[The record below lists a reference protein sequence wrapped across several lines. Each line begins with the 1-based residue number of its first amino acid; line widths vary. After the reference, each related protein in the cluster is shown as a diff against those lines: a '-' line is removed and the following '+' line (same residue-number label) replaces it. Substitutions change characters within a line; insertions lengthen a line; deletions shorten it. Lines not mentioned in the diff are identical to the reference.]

1 MSRTLALLVLTA
13 GTLGAQAPTS
23 SGSANAAANPAAQ
36 PASPPRTGLRP
47 FADVVRGA
55 EHKAGFFD
63 TYRKDDKVW
72 IAVPR
77 ERLGEDFLMEMKLA
91 QGVGA
96 NGLYGGTMLN
106 LFEGNVMTLERQ
118 GEQLFLLQ
126 KPHRFTGA
134 KDEAVAKAVSLS
146 FGPSVVETARIEAVR
161 PDSALLID
169 VTNWFVS
176 DLSGI
181 SQRVRSA
188 VASGPGQPP
197 PVPFDRQRS
206 YVESVKSFPKN
217 TNVRA
222 RLTFRPNNPANLPSV
237 ADGRFVSVSVHYTMA
252 ALPET
257 PMAPRLGDD
266 RVGNFLTVHK
276 DFSQDDSTFFVRMV
290 NRWRL
295 ERGEQVG
302 DKWRPK
308 QPITYYIDHTV
319 PQRYRAAMKA
329 GVEAWNAAF
338 EAAGWTGAIRA
349 LDLPADADP
358 DDIRY
363 ATLRWN
369 TSDQPGYGAI
379 GPSTVDPRTGEI
391 LDADMLYEASM
402 FANYKNNWRR
412 LASPVSAAQA
422 FEQALGVGAYET
434 QSTRHEL
441 AGFIEAFEAQGA
453 TLRAALIARGDLGP
467 GDPVPDSFLQ
477 QAVKW
482 VTMHEV
488 GHTLGLQ
495 HNFRSSAS
503 TPNAQLQDRG
513 FADQNGLYSSVMEY
527 PGINVTP
534 KGQALGYFYTPGVGS
549 YDRWAI
555 SYAYTD
561 DARDAQRIARQAADK
576 RHMYGTNAESGGAG
590 ALDPTINTYD
600 LGDDPLAW
608 GRQRSAMLRAI
619 INDLPKHV
627 LTDNAS
633 PYEVTQAYSGLMS
646 EYARAI
652 APAVKYIGGA
662 YINRDHAGDPN
673 ARPPFAAIPKV
684 KQREALDLLVQRV
697 FAPNALTVPSA
708 VLQQMGSN
716 RWFHFGSTTTF
727 DGRLDFPYHEQTLGF
742 QTSVLGQLMQP
753 LRLAMIRDGETR
765 YGTAN
770 MVTIPELFGAV
781 AGAVWSEVWT
791 PGRLSNADAV
801 RRDLQRAHLDQLT
814 TLVVRPAPR
823 TPADARAVARRTLR
837 ELDGRL
843 AVAARTRT
851 LNPYMAAHV
860 EESRA
865 RIAKA
870 LTAGLE
876 AER

>member
-1 MSRTLALLVLTA
+1 MHRPLALLL
-13 GTLGAQAPTS
+13 L
-23 SGSANAAANPAAQ
+23 AAAPLAAQ
-36 PASPPRTGLRP
+36 VPANQGATPPSGAPPAGAPQRSGMRP
-47 FADVVRGA
+47 FADLVKDAEVRT
-55 EHKAGFFD
+55 GFFD
-63 TYRKDDKVW
+63 TYQKDDKVW
-72 IAVPR
+72 LAIPR
-77 ERLGEDFLMEMKLA
+77 ERFGQDFLMEMKLA
-91 QGVGA
+91 QGIGA
-96 NGLYGGTMLN
+96 SGLFGGTMLN
-106 LFEGNVMTLERQ
+106 LFEGNVMTLQRSGDQ
-118 GEQLFLLQ
+118 VFLLQ
-126 KPHRFTGA
+126 QPHRFTGGR
-134 KDEAVAKAVSLS
+134 DSAVARAVALS
-146 FGPSVVETARIEAVR
+146 FGPSVVESARIESVR
-161 PDSALLID
+161 PDSAVLID

-181 SQRVRSA
+181 SMRVRQA
-188 VASGPGQPP
+188 LASGPGTPP

-206 YVESVKSFPKN
+206 YVESVKSFPRN

-222 RLTFRPNNPANLPSV
+222 RLTFRPPNPVSLPSV
-237 ADGRFVSVSVHYTMA
+237 ADGRYLSLSVHYTLA
-252 ALPET
+252 ALPEVPMT
-257 PMAPRLGDD
+257 PRTGDD

-319 PQRYRAAMKA
+319 PERYRAAMKS

-338 EAAGWTGAIRA
+338 EAAGWVGAIRA

-379 GPSTVDPRTGEI
+379 GPSTVDPRTGEV

-412 LASPVSAAQA
+412 LASPVGAAEA
-422 FEQALGVGAYET
+422 FEQALGVGAFEV
-434 QSTRHEL
+434 QSERHEL
-441 AGFIEAFEAQGA
+441 AGFIQAFEAQGA
-453 TLRAALIARGDLGP
+453 TLRAALIARGELGP
-467 GDPVPDSFLQ
+467 GDPVPDAFVM

-503 TPNAQLQDRG
+503 TPYAQLHDRG
-513 FADQNGLYSSVMEY
+513 FADRDGLYSSVMEY
-527 PGINVTP
+527 PGVNVAP
-534 KGQALGYFYTPGVGS
+534 RGKPAGYFYTPGVGS

-561 DARDAQRIARQAADK
+561 DAAQAQRIARQAADR
-576 RHMYGTNAESGGAG
+576 RHMYGTNAESGGSG
-590 ALDPTINTYD
+590 ALDPSINTYD
-600 LGDDPLAW
+600 LGDDPLVW
-608 GRQRSAMLRAI
+608 GRERSELLRKI
-619 INDLPKHV
+619 IDELPRHV

-633 PYEVTQAYSGLMS
+633 PYEVTAAYQALMS

-673 ARPPFAAIPKV
+673 ARPPFAAVPKA
-684 KQREALDLLVQRV
+684 KQQEALALIVDRV
-697 FAPNALTVPSA
+697 FDRNALVVSSE

-716 RWFHFGSTTTF
+716 RWFHFGSSTTF
-727 DGRLDFPYHEQTLGF
+727 NGRLDFPYHEETLNF
-742 QTSVLGQLMQP
+742 QTAVLGQLLQP

-765 YGTAN
+765 YGAAN
-770 MVTIPELFGAV
+770 MVTIPELFTTLTR
-781 AGAVWSEVWT
+781 AVWSEVWT
-791 PGRLSNADAV
+791 PRATNADAV
-801 RRDLQRAHLDQLT
+801 RRDLQRAYLDQMT
-814 TLVVRPAPR
+814 TLVVKPAPR

-837 ELDGRL
+837 DLDRRL
-843 AVAARTRT
+843 AAAAAAGTMNT
-851 LNPYMAAHV
+851 YMAAHV
-860 EESRA
+860 DESRA
-865 RIAKA
+865 RIQKV
-870 LTAGLE
+870 LSAGLE

>member
-1 MSRTLALLVLTA
+1 MLRPVVLLFALS
-13 GTLGAQAPTS
+13 GTPSAQAPT
-23 SGSANAAANPAAQ
+23 PPQ
-36 PASPPRTGLRP
+36 PGATPTGAPQGASPQRAGPRP
-47 FADVVRGA
+47 FADVTRGA
-55 EHKAGFFD
+55 EHRPGFFD
-63 TYRKDDKVW
+63 TYQKDNQVW
-72 IAVPR
+72 IAIPR
-77 ERLGEDFLMEMKLA
+77 ERFGQDFLMEMKLA
-91 QGVGA
+91 QGIGA
-96 NGLYGGTMLN
+96 NGLYGGTMLS
-106 LFEGNVMTLERQ
+106 LFEANVMTLERRGDQ
-118 GEQLFLLQ
+118 VFLLQ
-126 KPHRFTGA
+126 KPHRFTGGSDSA
-134 KDEAVAKAVSLS
+134 VTRAVALS
-146 FGPSVVETARIEAVR
+146 FGPSVIETAPIASFRG
-161 PDSALLID
+161 DSAVLID

-181 SQRVRSA
+181 SQRVRFA
-188 VASGPGQPP
+188 AATGPGQPP

-206 YVESVKSFPKN
+206 YVESVKSFPRN

-222 RLTFRPNNPANLPSV
+222 RLTFRPNNPVNFASV
-237 ADGRFVSVSVHYTMA
+237 ADGRYISLSIHYTLA
-252 ALPET
+252 ALPDVPMT
-257 PMAPRLGDD
+257 PRFGDD

-308 QPITYYIDHTV
+308 QPIMYYIDHTV
-319 PQRYRAAMKA
+319 PLRYRAAMKS

-338 EAAGWTGAIRA
+338 EAAGWVDAVRV

-379 GPSTVDPRTGEI
+379 GPSTVDPRTGEV

-412 LASPVSAAQA
+412 LASPVTAGEA
-422 FEQALGVGAYET
+422 FEQALGVGAFEA
-434 QSTRHEL
+434 QSERHEL
-441 AGFIEAFEAQGA
+441 TGFIDAFEAQGA
-453 TLRAALIARGDLGP
+453 TLRAALIARGELGP
-467 GDPVPDSFLQ
+467 GDPVPDDFVM

-503 TPNAQLQDRG
+503 TPNTQLHDRT
-513 FADQNGLYSSVMEY
+513 FADNGGLYSSVMEY
-527 PGINVTP
+527 PGVNVAAP
-534 KGQALGYFYTPGVGS
+534 GQPNGYFYTPGIGS

-555 SYAYTD
+555 SYAYTND
-561 DARDAQRIARQAADK
+561 TAEAMRVARQAAD
-576 RHMYGTNAESGGAG
+576 RGHLYGTNAEAAGPG
-590 ALDPTINTYD
+590 ALDPSINTFD
-600 LGDDPLAW
+600 LGEDPLAW
-608 GRQRSAMLRAI
+608 GRERSTLVRNI

-633 PYEVTQAYSGLMS
+633 PYEVTSAFGALMT
-646 EYARAI
+646 EYARAV

-673 ARPPFAAIPKV
+673 ARPPFAAIPKA
-684 KQREALDLLVQRV
+684 KQREALELLMDRV
-697 FAPNALTVPSA
+697 FAKNALTVPPA

-716 RWFHFGSTTTF
+716 RWFHFGSNTTF
-727 DGRLDFPYHEQTLGF
+727 NGRLDFPYHEQTLGF
-742 QTSVLGQLMQP
+742 QTAVIGQLLQP

-765 YGTAN
+765 YGAAN
-770 MVTIPELFGAV
+770 MVTIPELFTTLTR
-781 AGAVWSEVWT
+781 AVWSEVYT
-791 PGRLSNADAV
+791 PASVSNADAV
-801 RRDLQRAHLDQLT
+801 RRDLQRAHLDQMT
-814 TLVVRPAPR
+814 ALVVKPAAR

-837 ELDGRL
+837 DLDRRL
-843 AVAARTRT
+843 ASAAGSAT
-851 LNPYMAAHV
+851 LNAYMAAHV

-865 RIAKA
+865 RIRKA
-870 LTAGLE
+870 LDAGLE